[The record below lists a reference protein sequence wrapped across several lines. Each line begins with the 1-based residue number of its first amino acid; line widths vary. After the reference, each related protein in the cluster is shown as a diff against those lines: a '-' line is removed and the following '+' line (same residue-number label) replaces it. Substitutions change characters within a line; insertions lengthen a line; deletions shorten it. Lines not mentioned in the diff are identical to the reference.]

1 MFFDD
6 ISQIPNIATKTGF
19 SIFSVPPSTELN
31 LKNSYIITPTD
42 RDEHGRKGAK
52 TFIRVWQIRELGDF
66 LGKKQS
72 TAQYIVIKNAE
83 LMAEDAQN
91 AFLKNLE
98 EPRDNY
104 HFIFLT
110 EQPSALLNTILSRAQ
125 VYYLRPTSDPL
136 TTPPQAEEKVKTLA
150 KQLIA
155 AKPADLPGIAETFQ
169 KIKKA
174 DERRNLALATVAT
187 AIEISYKSYFATG
200 NRQFIKKIPNF
211 ITLYDNLNKNGHVKL
226 HIVADLC

>member
-6 ISQIPNIATKTGF
+6 LAQIPVIAAKTGF
-19 SIFSVPPSTELN
+19 SIFAIPSTTALDLN
-31 LKNSYIITPTD
+31 NPYTITPTD

-72 TAQYIVIKNAE
+72 ADQYIVIKNAE

-98 EPRDNY
+98 EPGDNY

-110 EQPSALLNTILSRAQ
+110 EKPSSLLNTILSRAQ
-125 VYYLRPTSDPL
+125 VYYPKPTSDPL
-136 TTPPQAEEKVKTLA
+136 TTPPRAEEKVKTLA
-150 KQLIA
+150 KQLIT
-155 AKPADLPGIAETFQ
+155 AKPANLPDIAEIFQ
-169 KIKKA
+169 KIKKS
-174 DERRNLALATVAT
+174 DERRALALQVVAT
-187 AIEISYKSYFATG
+187 AIELSYKSYFATS
-200 NRQFIKKIPNF
+200 NRQFLKKLPNL